1 MRGKSNIVF
10 VMEGVGGYRIT
21 IDPLCFSRID
31 KQTCQSSTFNI
42 SVIHKGGAVSAD
54 KDANVRKVGGEL
66 LDRIEKTWNRLK
78 IVRSAG
84 RRDFQTY
91 EFVLYESLSAL
102 RALVMDHERRLSA
115 IEQELQ
121 KGK

>member
-1 MRGKSNIVF
+1 VTANKEVNVKKKS
-10 VMEGVGGYRIT
+10 
-21 IDPLCFSRID
+21 
-31 KQTCQSSTFNI
+31 
-42 SVIHKGGAVSAD
+42 
-54 KDANVRKVGGEL
+54 GEL
-66 LDRIEKTWNRLK
+66 LDRIEKIWNRLK
-78 IVRSAG
+78 IARSAG

-102 RALVMDHERRLSA
+102 RALVIDHERRLSV